1 MIYTRDYAHAHAAYL
16 EGQRISRDKA
26 IIGKVVFPA
35 AFKAAITSVHMEMFY
50 RDFYNDG
57 QYWVQKCS
65 KNKEWSEKIW
75 MNYHMT
81 LAGLSRYPNKGEYL
95 KPVLD
100 GHPILALNY
109 SDFSA
114 LMANIKS
121 FTQVK
126 WQKLTTQDLIGPV
139 KAFHQV
145 TGVGNMAIA
154 AQVPKESNG
163 QNADVDQDYLFVF
176 IIS

>member
-1 MIYTRDYAHAHAAYL
+1 
-16 EGQRISRDKA
+16 
-26 IIGKVVFPA
+26 
-35 AFKAAITSVHMEMFY
+35 
-50 RDFYNDG
+50 
-57 QYWVQKCS
+57 
-65 KNKEWSEKIW
+65 

-100 GHPILALNY
+100 GHPILGLNY

-126 WQKLTTQDLIGPV
+126 WQKLTTHDLIGPV

-145 TGVGNMAIA
+145 TGAGNMAIA
-154 AQVPKESNG
+154 AQVPKCLSSESKE
-163 QNADVDQDYLFVF
+163 NADVDQDYLFVF
-176 IIS
+176 FISGVEQNCELVGESYSKDLAQRWIHKVKDRADQTVPLTATESCMLKILGEQEVNNADFIKGLE